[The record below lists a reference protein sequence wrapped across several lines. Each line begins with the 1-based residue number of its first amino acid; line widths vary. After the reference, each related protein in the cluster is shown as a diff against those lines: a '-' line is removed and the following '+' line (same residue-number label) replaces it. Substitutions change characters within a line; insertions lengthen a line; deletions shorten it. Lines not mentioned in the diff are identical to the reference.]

1 MIDSGPERDRRA
13 SPAAEG
19 AVTAID
25 THPPFL
31 ARLRELA
38 DAAGIG
44 HRIQTLQASMEK
56 LPLPDASADLV
67 WAEGSAY
74 VMGFD
79 AALAA

>member
-1 MIDSGPERDRRA
+1 
-13 SPAAEG
+13 
-19 AVTAID
+19 
-25 THPPFL
+25 
-31 ARLRELA
+31 
-38 DAAGIG
+38 
-44 HRIQTLQASMEK
+44 MEK